1 MAPIDPI
8 PVLFL
13 SSSSGPGGAERMIA
27 SLAAGL
33 DRARFKPI
41 VGLFRS
47 GWIKGECEQRDVETH
62 VLPAGGPLHGAWMQA
77 CWKLVREK
85 RVQLIHAHE
94 FDANVQG
101 ALVAKLSGVPMVAT
115 VHGKHYYWMKIRRR
129 LAYRLVSRWGQMVA
143 VSHELKDFI
152 ADKVGIDPKRLR
164 VVHNGV
170 SIPVEVSRED
180 TAVCRRLLGILPDER
195 VLGVVGSLYAVKG
208 HRFLLEAFASILKR
222 HPKTTLL
229 VVGRGDLDMALK
241 AQAAEL
247 KIDHKVQFLGLR
259 DDVPRLLA
267 IMDIFVMSS
276 LSEGLSMAIIEAM
289 MAGKPVVATRVGGN
303 PELIEHGKTGI
314 LVDSESS
321 SSLASGLEQL
331 LLQPRLALGMGARA
345 YQRARAEFS
354 VGEMVRSYQAL
365 YDELLPDSTPR

>member
-1 MAPIDPI
+1 
-8 PVLFL
+8 
-13 SSSSGPGGAERMIA
+13 MIA